1 MRKFSLLLVLLFTAT
16 FILTI
21 AFGLEESSAIAKEA
35 VDSMNSSTSTNLP
48 TLTYNVSGHRLALPD
63 FSKVS
68 FANLSVD
75 QPGYLQLPESNTMQS
90 WKAGQSVDSILKLG
104 NLDADSFNV
113 SSLSLNSVQQLSSK
127 PINSETSSGPVSQ
140 LLQAYPDLPFS
151 SFDESFISKSGVS
164 VPEWKQWTIKEVPGL
179 NQVPIATLSP
189 NLMQS
194 LLGGAM
200 APADNYFTNVEH
212 GDPQFPTQ
220 MFVSGR
226 VTCKNKTVI
235 EAPADGKPYAYVE
248 LTGFEENGPNFG
260 KRWSS
265 GDYQEVNGGC
275 GPLAAINGGK
285 EPTGMNILGLST
297 FKLVLRNVSEQERAE
312 FWLYQHFCA
321 HYPIIGKT
329 CTPYFLPIMPIY
341 SIEHNDVVL
350 LPNIKGV
357 PL

>member
-1 MRKFSLLLVLLFTAT
+1 MRKSPLFLALLFTAT

-21 AFGLEESSAIAKEA
+21 VFGLEESSAIAKEA
-35 VDSMNSSTSTNLP
+35 VGSMNSSTLTNLP
-48 TLTYNVSGHRLALPD
+48 TLTYNVSGHRLTLPD

-75 QPGYLQLPESNTMQS
+75 QPGYLQLPESNTLQS
-90 WKAGQSVDSILKLG
+90 WKAGQSLDSILKLG
-104 NLDADSFNV
+104 NLDAEGFNV

-127 PINSETSSGPVSQ
+127 PIDLESSSGPVSQ

-151 SFDESFISKSGVS
+151 SFDQSFISKVGVS
-164 VPEWKQWTIKEVPGL
+164 VPEWKQWTIKEVPRL

-226 VTCKNKTVI
+226 VTCKNKTVV
-235 EAPADGKPYAYVE
+235 EAPSAGKPYAYVE
-248 LTGFEENGPNFG
+248 LTDFEENGPNFG

-265 GDYQEVNGGC
+265 GDYQQVKGGC
-275 GPLAAINGGK
+275 GPLAIINNGM
-285 EPTGMNILGLST
+285 EPTGMSILGLST
-297 FKLVLRNVSEQERAE
+297 FKLVLRNVKEEQAE
-312 FWLYQHFCA
+312 FWLFLHICDR
-321 HYPIIGKT
+321 YPFIGKT
-329 CTPYFLPIMPIY
+329 CTPFFQPVMPIY